1 MIGKPG
7 RLRHADSFNVAAPPR
22 INVLGVGVHALN
34 LPLAVDFLREAISN
48 GTKGYVCVTGVHGV
62 SEAQSD
68 PEFRAILNHALLN
81 TPDGMPMVWVG
92 RWSGAREMDRVYGP
106 DLLVEVC
113 RASEAA
119 GWRHFFY
126 GGAPG
131 TAQALA
137 AHLQARFPRLAI
149 AGAHTPP
156 FRPLTPG
163 EMEGLQ
169 SLVAAAKPDIMW
181 IGLSTP
187 KQERFMSA
195 MLGGLEVPVMIG
207 IGAAFDLVSGK
218 VKQSPRWI
226 QRSGFE
232 WLYRLIQEPRRL
244 WKRYLKNNPLFVLRL
259 LLQWT
264 GLRRYSLD
272 SK

>member
-1 MIGKPG
+1 MGCRWFGSADG
-7 RLRHADSFNVAAPPR
+7 R
-22 INVLGVGVHALN
+22 AL
-34 LPLAVDFLREAISN
+34 VRW
-48 GTKGYVCVTGVHGV
+48 TGSTVPIC
-62 SEAQSD
+62 S
-68 PEFRAILNHALLN
+68 L
-81 TPDGMPMVWVG
+81 
-92 RWSGAREMDRVYGP
+92 
-106 DLLVEVC
+106 EVC
-113 RASEAA
+113 QASVAT

-137 AHLQARFPRLAI
+137 AHLQARFPQLKI
-149 AGAHTPP
+149 VGTHTPP
-156 FRPLTPG
+156 FRPLTPD
-163 EMEGLQ
+163 EMGQLQ
-169 SLVAAAKPDIMW
+169 SLVACGKPDIMW

-195 MLGGLEVPVMIG
+195 MLAGLDVPVMIG

>member
-1 MIGKPG
+1 
-7 RLRHADSFNVAAPPR
+7 VAAPPR

-34 LPLAVDFLREAISN
+34 LPLAVDVLREAMAN
-48 GTKGYVCVTGVHGV
+48 RTKGYVCVTGVHGV

-68 PEFRAILNHALLN
+68 PEFRAILNRALLN

-156 FRPLTPG
+156 FRPLTTG
-163 EMEGLQ
+163 EMEELQ
-169 SLVAAAKPDIMW
+169 SLVATAKPDIMW

-195 MLGGLEVPVMIG
+195 TLASLEVPVMIG